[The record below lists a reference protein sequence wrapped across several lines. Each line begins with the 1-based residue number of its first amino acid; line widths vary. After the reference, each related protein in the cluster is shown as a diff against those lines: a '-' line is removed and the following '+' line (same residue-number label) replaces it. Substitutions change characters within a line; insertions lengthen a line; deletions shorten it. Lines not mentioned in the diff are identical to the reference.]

1 MIHPTIR
8 FDQRV
13 AIVTGAGKGLGR
25 AYALH
30 LAARGARVLVNNRRR
45 RDDESHPVT
54 ASHGLSS
61 ADEVVQAIRE
71 AGGEAVANYDS
82 VEDPGAG
89 ERMVQQ
95 ALDTWG
101 RIDVLVNNAGV
112 DQRSSFHKVSVAEFE
127 RIFAINF
134 HGSLYVTH
142 AAYARMRTAGYGR
155 IVVSTSN
162 AGLHGLHGLS
172 AYAASKAALIGF
184 MRALAIEGKSHNVL
198 TNAIAPFA
206 ATPMTARQGNLPEA
220 FMNTMRPEFVAPIV
234 TLLVSEQTRLN
245 GHVIMAGKGMFR
257 RAANVESRGLRYA
270 KPEDVTPEA
279 LQADIDRLL
288 DMDGACEFPDA
299 IASFQDLFDRS
310 QGVK

>member
-1 MIHPTIR
+1 MIR
-8 FDQRV
+8 FDERV

-45 RDDESHPVT
+45 SGTEP
-54 ASHGLSS
+54 SS
-61 ADEVVQAIRE
+61 ADEVVQAIRQ

-82 VEDPGAG
+82 VEDPAAG

-101 RIDVLVNNAGV
+101 RLDVLVNNAGV
-112 DQRSSFHKVSVAEFE
+112 DQRSSFHKISVAEFE

-134 HGSLYVTH
+134 HGSLYVSH
-142 AAYARMRTAGYGR
+142 AAYSRMRAAGYGR
-155 IVVSTSN
+155 IVVSTSA
-162 AGLHGLHGLS
+162 AGLHGLHGLT

-184 MRALAIEGKSHNVL
+184 TRALALEGKSHNVL

-206 ATPMTARQGNLPEA
+206 ATPMTARQGNMPEE
-220 FMNTMRPEFVAPIV
+220 FMTTMRPEFVAPMV

-245 GHVIMAGKGMFR
+245 GQVIMAGKGVFR
-257 RAANVESRGLRYA
+257 RAAAVEGRGLCYTEQA
-270 KPEDVTPEA
+270 DMTPEA
-279 LQADIDRLL
+279 LARDVETLL
-288 DMDGACEFPDA
+288 DMQSSTEFADA
-299 IASFQDLFDRS
+299 MASFQHLFGRAAGG
-310 QGVK
+310 Q

>member
-1 MIHPTIR
+1 MIR
-8 FDQRV
+8 FDERV

-25 AYALH
+25 AYAMH

-45 RDDESHPVT
+45 SATEP
-54 ASHGLSS
+54 AS
-61 ADEVVQAIRE
+61 ADEVVQAIRQ
-71 AGGEAVANYDS
+71 AGGEAIANYDS
-82 VEDPGAG
+82 VEDPAAG
-89 ERMVQQ
+89 ERIVQQ

-101 RIDVLVNNAGV
+101 RIDALVNNAGV

-142 AAYARMRTAGYGR
+142 AAYARMRAAGYGR

-162 AGLHGLHGLS
+162 AGLHGLHGLT

-206 ATPMTARQGNLPEA
+206 ATPMTARQGTMPES
-220 FMNTMRPEFVAPIV
+220 FMTTMSPDLVAPAV
-234 TLLVSEQTRLN
+234 TLLVSDQTRLN
-245 GHVIMAGKGMFR
+245 GQVIMAGKGVFR
-257 RAANVESRGLRYA
+257 RAASVEGRGLCYTERA
-270 KPEDVTPEA
+270 QLTPEA
-279 LQADIDRLL
+279 LARDVEQLVDMQNAVEFADA
-288 DMDGACEFPDA
+288 M
-299 IASFQDLFDRS
+299 ASFQQLS
-310 QGVK
+310 AQTPGVK